1 MRPIERKGNIMIK
14 VEISGENPLE
24 VFAQAAVYGVKL
36 LQIPEVSEASD
47 LVLNMEK
54 HWKATK
60 QAAGQPDTG
69 NSVSK
74 PTASAV
80 PPECDTLIP
89 EPEAP
94 AADPAPEKA
103 PPAEKI
109 PTMEEVRATGVAAG
123 QKYGNPKVKA
133 ILKEMGVAK
142 MSELAEGDRAA
153 FIQKLES
160 LGDGN
165 A

>member
-1 MRPIERKGNIMIK
+1 MIK
-14 VEISGENPLE
+14 VEITGENPLE
-24 VFAQAAVYGVKL
+24 VFAQTAVYGVKL
-36 LQIPEVSEASD
+36 LQISEVREASD

-60 QAAGQPDTG
+60 QAAGAPDMG
-69 NSVSK
+69 NPIST
-74 PTASAV
+74 PTAPAV
-80 PPECDTLIP
+80 PPECDTRIS

-153 FIQKLES
+153 QRTAGGEHRGYRQRLCP
-160 LGDGN
+160 
-165 A
+165 

>member
-1 MRPIERKGNIMIK
+1 MIK
-14 VEISGENPLE
+14 VEITGENPLE

-60 QAAGQPDTG
+60 QAAGAPDMG
-69 NSVSK
+69 NPISK
-74 PTASAV
+74 PTAPAV
-80 PPECDTLIP
+80 PPERDTLTP
-89 EPEAP
+89 EPESP

-103 PPAEKI
+103 PTAEKI
-109 PTMEEVRATGVAAG
+109 PTMEEVRAAGVAAG
-123 QKYGNPKVKA
+123 QTYGNPKVKA

-142 MSELAEGDRAA
+142 MSELAEGDRVA
-153 FIQKLES
+153 FLQKLES
-160 LGDGN
+160 LGDGD

>member
-1 MRPIERKGNIMIK
+1 MLFR
-14 VEISGENPLE
+14 S
-24 VFAQAAVYGVKL
+24 VYGVKL
-36 LQIPEVSEASD
+36 LQISEVREASD

-60 QAAGQPDTG
+60 QAAGAPDIGIPT
-69 NSVSK
+69 SK
-74 PTASAV
+74 PTAPAV
-80 PPECDTLIP
+80 PPECDTLTP
-89 EPEAP
+89 ESGYPTASEL
-94 AADPAPEKA
+94 EGT
-103 PPAEKI
+103 PPADKI
-109 PTMEEVRATGVAAG
+109 PTMEEVRAAGVAAG

-153 FIQKLES
+153 FLQKLES
-160 LGDGN
+160 LGDGD

>member
-1 MRPIERKGNIMIK
+1 MIK

-74 PTASAV
+74 PTAPTV

-103 PPAEKI
+103 PSAEKI
-109 PTMEEVRATGVAAG
+109 PTMEEVRAAGVAAG

-142 MSELAEGDRAA
+142 MSELAEGDRAV
-153 FIQKLES
+153 FLQNLES
-160 LGDGN
+160 LGDGD